1 MEKCTVS
8 FVFRL
13 DPLDAEWTLVA
24 SMHSMRSRVGV
35 AVLNGKLYAIGRVGR
50 DLVLSYS
57 IFSFD

>member
-1 MEKCTVS
+1 M
-8 FVFRL
+8 FRL

-35 AVLNGKLYAIGRVGR
+35 AVLNGKLYAIGRGGR